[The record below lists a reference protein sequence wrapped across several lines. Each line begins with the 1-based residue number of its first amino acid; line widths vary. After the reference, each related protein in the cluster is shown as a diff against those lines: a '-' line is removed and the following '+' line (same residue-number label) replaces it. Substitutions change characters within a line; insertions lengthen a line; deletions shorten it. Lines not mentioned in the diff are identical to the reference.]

1 MRTAAVCPT
10 CSTYENALCIIYNG
24 EFLPYLDIAPGDN
37 LEDVLVKLNAIIG
50 ALTPT
55 TTSTSTSTTT
65 TTTIPQFLLT
75 WDNILNV
82 PVADTTDVNQ
92 WNTFFN
98 LPTNGSVFIA
108 VNVVGNIVKLT
119 GGGSITISDF
129 LFQDN
134 NNLIDVSDNSGCVI
148 TIGNSSFQRCHFLT
162 HAKFINLTNIGDA
175 GFDSTGLITIEMP
188 LLTSIGNAAFDACSS
203 LLTTNFSSLTFV
215 DANGFVACTMLPSI
229 DLSNV
234 TSIGDRGL
242 KQCYALTNINLSSC
256 LTLGSTTGDD
266 MVFNLITGNTIT
278 LTVPLALMSC
288 NLGSPDGDIQYLQA
302 NNIVT
307 IITV

>member
-1 MRTAAVCPT
+1 
-10 CSTYENALCIIYNG
+10 
-24 EFLPYLDIAPGDN
+24 
-37 LEDVLVKLNAIIG
+37 
-50 ALTPT
+50 
-55 TTSTSTSTTT
+55 
-65 TTTIPQFLLT
+65 
-75 WDNILNV
+75 
-82 PVADTTDVNQ
+82 
-92 WNTFFN
+92 
-98 LPTNGSVFIA
+98 
-108 VNVVGNIVKLT
+108 
-119 GGGSITISDF
+119 
-129 LFQDN
+129 
-134 NNLIDVSDNSGCVI
+134 
-148 TIGNSSFQRCHFLT
+148 
-162 HAKFINLTNIGDA
+162 
-175 GFDSTGLITIEMP
+175 
-188 LLTSIGNAAFDACSS
+188 
-203 LLTTNFSSLTFV
+203 LTTNFSSLTFV